1 MNRNQEKNMKTK
13 ILNLLLI
20 ITSLL
25 GFLEWGGNNR
35 SFLFQVE
42 ATLLSKIFTDP
53 ASVMHPLTILPLLGQ
68 IALLATLFQRTPNK
82 KLSYIGIGCLGILLG
97 WMFVIGWVSLNFKII
112 LSTIPFL
119 VVAIFTI
126 RHYREN
132 KEEPRARKPNR

>member
-1 MNRNQEKNMKTK
+1 
-13 ILNLLLI
+13 LI

-42 ATLLSKIFTDP
+42 ATLLLKIFTDP

-68 IALLATLFQRTPNK
+68 IVLVATLFQRTPNK

-119 VVAIFTI
+119 VFAIFTI
-126 RHYREN
+126 RNYREN
-132 KEEPRARKPNR
+132 K

>member
-20 ITSLL
+20 ITSLI

-42 ATLLSKIFTDP
+42 AEVLSKILADP
-53 ASVMHPLTILPLLGQ
+53 ASVIHPLTILPLLGQ
-68 IALLATLFQRTPNK
+68 IVLVATLFQRTPNK

-97 WMFVIGWVSLNFKII
+97 WMFAIGLMSLNFKII

-119 VVAIFTI
+119 GVAIFTI
-126 RHYREN
+126 RNYREN
-132 KEEPRARKPNR
+132 K

>member
-1 MNRNQEKNMKTK
+1 M
-13 ILNLLLI
+13 

-42 ATLLSKIFTDP
+42 AEVLSKILADP
-53 ASVMHPLTILPLLGQ
+53 ASVIHPLTILPLLGQ
-68 IALLATLFQRTPNK
+68 IVLVATLFQRTPNK

-119 VVAIFTI
+119 VFAIFTI
-126 RHYREN
+126 RHNREN
-132 KEEPRARKPNR
+132 K

>member
-1 MNRNQEKNMKTK
+1 MKSK
-13 ILNLLLI
+13 VLNLLLM
-20 ITSLL
+20 ITSLI

-68 IALLATLFQRTPNK
+68 IALVATLFQRTPNK

-97 WMFVIGWVSLNFKII
+97 LMFAIGLMSLNFKII

-119 VVAIFTI
+119 GVAILTI
-126 RHYREN
+126 RHNREN
-132 KEEPRARKPNR
+132 K

>member
-1 MNRNQEKNMKTK
+1 MNMKSK

-42 ATLLSKIFTDP
+42 AEVLSKILADP
-53 ASVMHPLTILPLLGQ
+53 ASVIHPLTILPLLGQ
-68 IALLATLFQRTPNK
+68 IALVATLFQRTPNK

-97 WMFVIGWVSLNFKII
+97 LMFAIGLMSLNFKII

-119 VVAIFTI
+119 GVAILTI
-126 RHYREN
+126 RHNREN
-132 KEEPRARKPNR
+132 K

>member
-1 MNRNQEKNMKTK
+1 MNMKSK
-13 ILNLLLI
+13 VLNLLLI

-68 IALLATLFQRTPNK
+68 IVLVATLFQRTPNK

-97 WMFVIGWVSLNFKII
+97 LMFAIGLMSLNFKII
-112 LSTIPFL
+112 LSIIPFL
-119 VVAIFTI
+119 GVAILTI
-126 RHYREN
+126 RHNREN
-132 KEEPRARKPNR
+132 N

>member
-1 MNRNQEKNMKTK
+1 MNMKSK
-13 ILNLLLI
+13 VLNLLLI

-68 IALLATLFQRTPNK
+68 IVLVATLFQRTPNK

-97 WMFVIGWVSLNFKII
+97 LMFAIGLMSLNFKII
-112 LSTIPFL
+112 LSIIPFL
-119 VVAIFTI
+119 GVAILTI
-126 RHYREN
+126 RHNREN
-132 KEEPRARKPNR
+132 K

>member
-1 MNRNQEKNMKTK
+1 MKSK
-13 ILNLLLI
+13 VLNLLLI

-68 IALLATLFQRTPNK
+68 IVLVATLFQRTPNK

-97 WMFVIGWVSLNFKII
+97 LMFAIGLMSLNFKII
-112 LSTIPFL
+112 LSIIPFL
-119 VVAIFTI
+119 GVAILTI
-126 RHYREN
+126 RHNREN
-132 KEEPRARKPNR
+132 K